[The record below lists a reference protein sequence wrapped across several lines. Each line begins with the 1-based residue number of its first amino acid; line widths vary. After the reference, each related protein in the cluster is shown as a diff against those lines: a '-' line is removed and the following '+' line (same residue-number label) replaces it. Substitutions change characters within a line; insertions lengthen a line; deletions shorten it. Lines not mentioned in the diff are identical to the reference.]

1 MKPFKTMKSSILPL
15 NINDVDTDQI
25 IPKQFLKLVHKTG
38 FGKYLFFDWRYESD
52 GEKKKDFPLNDIKYH
67 SAEILLTQ
75 SNFGCGSS
83 REHAVWSI
91 ADYGFKVIIAPSFA
105 DIFYNNCFNNSV
117 LPITLKNKEIDYL
130 FNKTYDDSTYLLN
143 IDLVKQEISDSK
155 CSILFDIDASL
166 KNKLIQG
173 LDDIDV
179 SLKYNE
185 KIKKYE
191 SNIPLFR
198 KIVKQ

>member
-52 GEKKKDFPLNDIKYH
+52 GEKKKDFPLNDIKYN

-83 REHAVWSI
+83 REHAVWAI

-130 FNKTYDDSTYLLN
+130 FNKTYNESTYVLN
-143 IDLVKQEISDSK
+143 IDLVKQEISDST
-155 CSILFDIDASL
+155 CSILFDIDSSL

-179 SLKYNE
+179 SLEYNE

-191 SNIPLFR
+191 SNIPIFR
-198 KIVKQ
+198 KIIKQ

>member
-52 GEKKKDFPLNDIKYH
+52 GEKKKDFPLNDIKYN

>member
-38 FGKYLFFDWRYESD
+38 FGKYLFFDWRYEPN
-52 GEKKKDFPLNDIKYH
+52 GEKKKDFPLNDIKYN

-83 REHAVWSI
+83 REHAVWAI

-130 FNKTYDDSTYLLN
+130 FNKTYNDNTYELN
-143 IDLVKQEISDSK
+143 IDLVKQEISDSN
-155 CSILFDIDASL
+155 CSMLFDIDVSL

-173 LDDIDV
+173 LDDIDI